1 MHGVPQGVM
10 LCQPGKSKGCRRK
23 RKQKQVEVNWEV
35 GQGVKNDPG
44 YWKQKDSVECHV
56 SFSMCQ

>member
-44 YWKQKDSVECHV
+44 YWKKKDSVECHV